1 MVTVT
6 FYLVSLLLPWSFSVY
21 SNLKS
26 ENDPFERYIECFHS
40 SVEIPALV
48 SISLREIPIL
58 KIAYQALQDLALTL
72 SPLTLPGPRRS
83 PWLVSWLF
91 LE

>member
-1 MVTVT
+1 M
-6 FYLVSLLLPWSFSVY
+6 
-21 SNLKS
+21 
-26 ENDPFERYIECFHS
+26 YIECFHC

-72 SPLTLPGPRRS
+72 SPLTLPGPRGS